1 MTWDCNLAWNA
12 SQILMCERL
21 GVQTGTVSKL
31 GSLWE
36 MVLSWEDCWL
46 SRCALKG
53 VVNSPISSV
62 SLAPRSRG
70 AWLPFI
76 LHHSH
81 PPPLLKPADLHLHGL
96 QSSQLWAQ
104 INTFILWVD
113 DLRYLSQWQK
123 SDLRA
128 ICLPCN
134 YGQLLNQCNRDINIR
149 SMKSSFPSTAEGL
162 TLTFNFHHMLHLVYS
177 LIIQVMTVFP
187 VWATV

>member
-1 MTWDCNLAWNA
+1 MTWDCSLAWNA

-46 SRCALKG
+46 LRCALKG
-53 VVNSPISSV
+53 VVTAQ
-62 SLAPRSRG
+62 SL
-70 AWLPFI
+70 LF
-76 LHHSH
+76 
-81 PPPLLKPADLHLHGL
+81 PLLPDHEEHGCHSFSTIPIHRPYWSRQIYIFTATIFTTVDPNKHFHLV
-96 QSSQLWAQ
+96 SWWSQVFV
-104 INTFILWVD
+104 TVTE
-113 DLRYLSQWQK
+113 

-134 YGQLLNQCNRDINIR
+134 YGQLLSQCNRDINIR